1 MSIFGG
7 NTGGS
12 AAALQAALLQ
22 QQGVQQANN
31 ALQTGANNAT
41 ADFATNYYNP
51 YTATGTNANTMYSN
65 ALGLN
70 GPSGNTAATNA
81 FQVSPG
87 YNFALQQGTQ
97 ALDRS
102 AAGAGNFG
110 SGNAAVALQNY
121 GQGMANQQYG
131 NWLSNLQGLGQ
142 EGLTAATGQT
152 GREQSLANIQTGL
165 GQGQAGV
172 IQNGVNQATNALT
185 AGANA
190 DMSANN
196 QGQANIFSAL
206 LGGANLGAKLS
217 GVGGFAPTASSSD
230 ENDKTD
236 ITPLGEDDNGV
247 KQYAYRYKGDPKT
260 YPKVVG
266 PMAQDIEKTNPDVVK
281 KIGKHRVV
289 KAVGA
294 HEMYKAALNRRAA

>member
-1 MSIFGG
+1 M
-7 NTGGS
+7 
-12 AAALQAALLQ
+12 
-22 QQGVQQANN
+22 QQANN

-41 ADFATNYYNP
+41 ADFNTNYYTP
-51 YTATGTNANTMYSN
+51 YTQTGTNANTMYAN

-70 GPSGNTAATNA
+70 GAAGNTAATGA
-81 FQVSPG
+81 FQTSPG
-87 YNFALQQGTQ
+87 YNFALQQGAQ

-131 NWLSNLQGLGQ
+131 NWLSNLQGLGAQ
-142 EGLTAATGQT
+142 GLTAATGQT

-185 AGANA
+185 SGANA
-190 DMSANN
+190 DLSANA
-196 QGQANIFSAL
+196 QGTSNIFSAL
-206 LGGANLGAKLS
+206 LGGANLGAKLY
-217 GVGGFAPTASSSD
+217 SSD
-230 ENDKTD
+230 ENDKVD
-236 ITPLGEDDNGV
+236 ITPLGKDEDGV
-247 KQYAYRYKGDPKT
+247 KQYAYRYKGDSKT

-266 PMAQDIEKTNPDVVK
+266 PMAQDIEKNDPSAVK
-281 KIGKHRVV
+281 KIGKHKVV
-289 KAVGA
+289 KAHA
-294 HEMYKAALNRRAA
+294 MYSAALNKKAA